1 MIFSENRCLLFGIM
15 RGLFCLGRSGEQ
27 AQASAVAVAERGRGL
42 YLALILRDSSAE
54 RRYNTAVGRPASM
67 KTLKAAKRLILPLLA
82 IGLAATAVHQPAAA
96 APPTDKVFLAPH
108 RAIYDLKLVKSRG
121 SRGIE
126 AVRGRILYDFSGNA
140 CDGYE
145 LQFRQV
151 SELDSGEGKTALS
164 DVRSTTWEDGNAKAF
179 RFNSKNLR
187 DDKQTDAVDGY
198 ADRNGKTVAVSL
210 SKPKETTFTVPVSA
224 VFPTEHMRRIIVAAR
239 EGKSILEF
247 PVYDGSETGEKLYST
262 LTVIGRP
269 IAPGSKPP
277 DDAAAKIPE
286 LAKLTRWPVTISY
299 FEQQDEAAQR
309 RGEQTPVYSLG
320 FELYE
325 NGISRALVL
334 DYTDFTIKGEMTS
347 LELKKP
353 KACP

>member
-1 MIFSENRCLLFGIM
+1 VPVQAHVAGV
-15 RGLFCLGRSGEQ
+15 GL
-27 AQASAVAVAERGRGL
+27 GL
-42 YLALILRDSSAE
+42 YLASILHDSSSE
-54 RRYNTAVGRPASM
+54 RRANAAGRSVPMTASHYI
-67 KTLKAAKRLILPLLA
+67 KRLILPALA
-82 IGLAATAVHQPAAA
+82 IGLAVTAVHRPAGA
-96 APPTDKVFLAPH
+96 APPADKVLLAPH
-108 RAIYDLKLVKSRG
+108 RAVYDLKLFKSRG

-164 DVRSTTWEDGNAKAF
+164 DLRSTTWEDGNAKAF
-179 RFNSKNLR
+179 RFNSQNLLN
-187 DDKQTDAVDGY
+187 DKSTDSVDGH
-198 ADRNGKTVAVSL
+198 AERNAKTVAVNL
-210 SKPKETTFTVPVSA
+210 SKPKDKNFTVPVNA
-224 VFPTEHMRRIIVAAR
+224 VFPTEHMRRIIIAAR

-262 LTVIGRP
+262 LTVIGRA
-269 IAPGSKPP
+269 IAPGEKPP
-277 DDAAAKIPE
+277 EDATAKISE

-299 FEQQDEAAQR
+299 FEQQDEAAEQT
-309 RGEQTPVYSLG
+309 GEQTPVYSIS

-334 DYTDFTIKGEMTS
+334 DYSDFTIKGEMTS
-347 LELKKP
+347 LDLKKP
-353 KACP
+353 KPCQ

>member
-1 MIFSENRCLLFGIM
+1 MK
-15 RGLFCLGRSGEQ
+15 
-27 AQASAVAVAERGRGL
+27 
-42 YLALILRDSSAE
+42 ALE
-54 RRYNTAVGRPASM
+54 FV
-67 KTLKAAKRLILPLLA
+67 KRLILPVLA
-82 IGLAATAVHQPAAA
+82 VGCAAMATHQQALA
-96 APPTDKVFLAPH
+96 APPSDKVFLAPH
-108 RAIYDLKLVKSRG
+108 RAIYDLKLSKSRG

-151 SELDSGEGKTALS
+151 SELNSGEGKTALS
-164 DVRSTTWEDGNAKAF
+164 DLRSTTWEDGDAKTF
-179 RFNSKNLR
+179 RFNSENLLNDR
-187 DDKQTDAVDGY
+187 TTDKVDGH
-198 ADRNGKTVAVSL
+198 ADRNAKTVAVNL
-210 SKPKETTFTVPVSA
+210 SKPKEKTFSVPVSA

-239 EGKSILEF
+239 EGKPILEF

-269 IAPGSKPP
+269 IAPGDKLPA
-277 DDAAAKIPE
+277 DAAAKIPA
-286 LAKLTRWPVTISY
+286 LAKMTRWPVTISY
-299 FEQQDEAAQR
+299 FEQQDAATER
-309 RGEQTPVYSLG
+309 SGEQTPVYAIT

-334 DYTDFTIKGEMTS
+334 DYTDFTISGELTS

-353 KACP
+353 KPCQ